1 MKFLIMT
8 IFVVAALEFLHTV
21 LTPLRGV
28 SFIRKADFL
37 LHKVATSLAL
47 AAYLADFSIGLMGCI
62 IVIAAYWVCR
72 ANRKYIMAMGKAV
85 WQTYGRRIFNKIQ
98 KDAQGFNANK
108 IAVPVSVTPTPTQ
121 TVTPIVEPTVSTD
134 TTTDPVEPV
143 EENPVDM
150 FTAGPVDVD
159 ID

>member
-47 AAYLADFSIGLMGCI
+47 AAYLADFSIGLMG
-62 IVIAAYWVCR
+62 
-72 ANRKYIMAMGKAV
+72 
-85 WQTYGRRIFNKIQ
+85 
-98 KDAQGFNANK
+98 
-108 IAVPVSVTPTPTQ
+108 
-121 TVTPIVEPTVSTD
+121 
-134 TTTDPVEPV
+134 
-143 EENPVDM
+143 
-150 FTAGPVDVD
+150 
-159 ID
+159 